1 MMGGFGFKIRGI
13 GEEIGKT
20 AVSINCIYISV
31 WKSQL
36 FLRLVMIT
44 HTGLISLIRSI
55 YFGVRSSKTR
65 SIG

>member
-31 WKSQL
+31 WKS
-36 FLRLVMIT
+36 
-44 HTGLISLIRSI
+44 
-55 YFGVRSSKTR
+55 
-65 SIG
+65 